1 MAGRVEYTIDELAR
15 EAGTTVRSLRV
26 YHERGV
32 LPPPRVKGR
41 TGFYGAEHLNR
52 VRTISRLLDRGIKLN
67 GIKELLAAWDRGD
80 DLGDV
85 LGVSES
91 SAEPAASAATEDII
105 AATELAERYSAVPN
119 GLARVVAAGLYEPVD
134 ASTYRPADRTLIR
147 VLEQM
152 EAAGIPVDDMLA
164 ELEKLRTD
172 ADRVAR
178 RFVELF
184 HRTVWQEYQRSE
196 RSAADRAELTES
208 LDVAKVVPGQ
218 VTGELVNRFVARY
231 FDEDTELAEL

>member
-1 MAGRVEYTIDELAR
+1 
-15 EAGTTVRSLRV
+15 
-26 YHERGV
+26 
-32 LPPPRVKGR
+32 
-41 TGFYGAEHLNR
+41 
-52 VRTISRLLDRGIKLN
+52 
-67 GIKELLAAWDRGD
+67 
-80 DLGDV
+80 
-85 LGVSES
+85 
-91 SAEPAASAATEDII
+91 
-105 AATELAERYSAVPN
+105 
-119 GLARVVAAGLYEPVD
+119 
-134 ASTYRPADRTLIR
+134 
-147 VLEQM
+147 M

-218 VTGELVNRFVARY
+218 VTGSW
-231 FDEDTELAEL
+231 